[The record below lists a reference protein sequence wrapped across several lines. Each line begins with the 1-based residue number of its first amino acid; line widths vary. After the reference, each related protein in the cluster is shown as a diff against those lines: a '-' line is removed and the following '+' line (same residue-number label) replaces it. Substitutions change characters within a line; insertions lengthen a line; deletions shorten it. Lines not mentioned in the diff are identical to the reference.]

1 MIDQRLPIEPKTT
14 KLRWDSYCLCLK
26 PFKFFSVHRGSTVSA
41 NKALEL
47 VRAALQ
53 PSLNSEIETVL
64 KSYQE
69 VFDIVL
75 WLETLQSAFIGH
87 LTFSKGAYS
96 QHLLV
101 ENKALLFQVPH
112 SH

>member
-1 MIDQRLPIEPKTT
+1 MEEKSFWKHMIDQRLPIEPKTT

-26 PFKFFSVHRGSTVSA
+26 PFIFFSVHRGSTVSA

-69 VFDIVL
+69 VFDIML
-75 WLETLQSAFIGH
+75 WLETLKLALSGH

-101 ENKALLFQVPH
+101 EN
-112 SH
+112 

>member
-1 MIDQRLPIEPKTT
+1 MEEKSFWKHIIDQRLPIEPKTI
-14 KLRWDSYCLCLK
+14 KLQWDSLK

-101 ENKALLFQVPH
+101 EN
-112 SH
+112 